1 MFSELIKNFE
11 RVRRYL
17 REFLVY
23 GFRTREEVGSRSARS
38 YDNERRRLESWLGDF
53 MSFRRTASGK
63 AVFFAADSRQ
73 LAHNPLY
80 AAFKARSFT
89 DADITLYFLL
99 LDLLEGASLTL
110 AEVEEGLIRNYPSAF
125 AESMP
130 DASTLRK
137 KLEEYA
143 ALGLTEKSRSGRTVR
158 YRKGEDFPLEPWAE
172 ALAFFSE
179 AAPCGAVGS
188 FLLDL
193 LPERPSPFGFKH
205 RHLTQAMESEVLCD
219 LLRACREG
227 REVEMRSFTRRG
239 RGEKEQKVVPLSV
252 FVSVQS
258 GRRYLMAWNDSQKA
272 VRSYRLDYTAEVRP
286 GPIRP
291 DVARLRQKLEDLR
304 PRMFGVQTGK
314 EEREVSFTV
323 RLLAGEGYVADRLRA
338 EARCGR
344 VENLGQG
351 RWRFSAVVCN
361 DEEIN
366 PWMRT
371 FLGRLED
378 FRFSHRS
385 TELRFRSDLERMYEL
400 YDVPEGEALRSAAA
414 ALFPG
419 AAGEALLQDAVAAGA
434 GQKEGPDPHG
444 ADFQDVPPT
453 DRPAGQE
460 GGAAKE
466 AGAGVVSVS
475 ARDEGAAALAGSEGE
490 AVPRRGE
497 DPARR
502 AGERAALCKEGAV
515 GKEIGQGEES
525 PEPLSEAERGRKPA
539 PLFHEVYGLY
549 FKAVGEIL
557 REAVGGSL
565 TEQRLT
571 ELAGTAFAES
581 PLTILP
587 ALRSGRWP
595 LLEGLSTPLKH
606 PPRRP
611 LTHLELGFLRA
622 LADDPRLGLFG
633 ELPLPQ
639 VPPLYRAA
647 DVVFFDRR
655 TDGDPFGD
663 PAYRE
668 IFSAVLRAVRE
679 RRWLSGVYLNRKGYL
694 RKFRLCPLR
703 LEYSFKDDKFRLICG
718 PQAKTLN
725 LARIRSLEL
734 GEPFAPFPEPVRTRL
749 PLELEVTDE
758 RNALER
764 VLLHF
769 ADLEKRAERLPDGRY
784 GVRLLYD
791 PEDETELLIRVLSFG
806 PMVKVTT
813 PAFAA
818 LVRRRLIRQR
828 VISGQTQNSAV
839 RNFGRT

>member
-80 AAFKARSFT
+80 AAFKAKSFT

-258 GRRYLMAWNDSQKA
+258 GRRW
-272 VRSYRLDYTAEVRP
+272 
-286 GPIRP
+286 
-291 DVARLRQKLEDLR
+291 
-304 PRMFGVQTGK
+304 
-314 EEREVSFTV
+314 
-323 RLLAGEGYVADRLRA
+323 
-338 EARCGR
+338 
-344 VENLGQG
+344 QG

-385 TELRFRSDLERMYEL
+385 TELRFRTDLERMYEL
-400 YDVPEGEALRSAAA
+400 YDVPEGEALLEAAA

-434 GQKEGPDPHG
+434 GQEDGPDPNG
-444 ADFQDVPPT
+444 ADFRGDLPA
-453 DRPAGQE
+453 RPAGQE
-460 GGAAKE
+460 GEAAKE

-475 ARDEGAAALAGSEGE
+475 ARDEGAAVLAGSEGE
-490 AVPRRGE
+490 AVPRREE

-502 AGERAALCKEGAV
+502 AGEGAALCKEGAA

-611 LTHLELGFLRA
+611 LTRLELGFLRA

-818 LVRRRLIRQR
+818 LVRRRLIRQKILR
-828 VISGQTQNSAV
+828 FASGQTSFSAD
-839 RNFGRT
+839 GGK

>member
-80 AAFKARSFT
+80 AAFKAKSFT

-258 GRRYLMAWNDSQKA
+258 GRRW
-272 VRSYRLDYTAEVRP
+272 
-286 GPIRP
+286 
-291 DVARLRQKLEDLR
+291 
-304 PRMFGVQTGK
+304 
-314 EEREVSFTV
+314 
-323 RLLAGEGYVADRLRA
+323 
-338 EARCGR
+338 
-344 VENLGQG
+344 QG

-385 TELRFRSDLERMYEL
+385 TELRFRTDLERMYEL
-400 YDVPEGEALRSAAA
+400 YDVPEGEALLEAAA

-434 GQKEGPDPHG
+434 GQEDGPDPNG
-444 ADFQDVPPT
+444 ADFRGDLPA
-453 DRPAGQE
+453 RPAGQE
-460 GGAAKE
+460 GEAAKE

-475 ARDEGAAALAGSEGE
+475 ARDEGAAVLAGSEGE
-490 AVPRRGE
+490 AVPRREE

-502 AGERAALCKEGAV
+502 AGEGAALCKEGAA

-611 LTHLELGFLRA
+611 LTRLELGFLRA

-679 RRWLSGVYLNRKGYL
+679 RRWLSGVYRNRKGYL

-818 LVRRRLIRQR
+818 LVRRRLIRQKILR
-828 VISGQTQNSAV
+828 FASGQTSFSAD
-839 RNFGRT
+839 GGK